1 MNFKTAFTSIV
12 IAAAAFFAAPGFA
25 ANSYQVTALIE
36 HGGELV
42 GQPSVVVRPGA
53 PASVAVH
60 GEGGYNLTVTV
71 IPGEEGLLDVTVK
84 AETSRGSVSSAVTT
98 RADKPIVVA
107 GGDVSLTL
115 TIAAVGA

>member
-1 MNFKTAFTSIV
+1 VSIKTAFSSIA
-12 IAAAAFFAAPGFA
+12 IMAAAFLSAPSFG

-36 HGGELV
+36 HGDELV
-42 GQPSVVVRPGA
+42 GQPSVIVRPGA

-84 AETSRGSVSSAVTT
+84 AETSRGSVSTAVTT
-98 RADKPIVVA
+98 SADKPIVTADGEVT
-107 GGDVSLTL
+107 LTL
-115 TIAAVGA
+115 TIASVGA